1 MTMTTKTFAFT
12 MAATGLGATVS
23 DGSIPSLDGTQAG
36 TKRSPRMRSPKARS
50 PMTRSPKDGSP
61 TMALQF
67 SASKLP
73 GLALEATDE
82 KATQDADDME
92 SASDGSVEMIDEDS
106 VATGSFAES
115 GDEVDVVSVLS
126 SSESD
131 IQSSAS
137 SFDTKDAFQVKPDP
151 NDLPA
156 MIKAVA
162 SLYKGLT
169 VARAARA
176 QAKASLEE
184 RVDRN
189 AILFKQM
196 RACKCVSDQTR
207 DEHNV
212 SAMLKESAGPA
223 LPAAPSNDDPE
234 LCKLYGELVLSGALW
249 DGTNTDTNLTDSN
262 GKLLSMLETLK
273 ARCKQE
279 RRAQQEW
286 RN

>member
-1 MTMTTKTFAFT
+1 
-12 MAATGLGATVS
+12 
-23 DGSIPSLDGTQAG
+23 
-36 TKRSPRMRSPKARS
+36 MRSPKARS
-50 PMTRSPKDGSP
+50 PRTRS
-61 TMALQF
+61 LQRWIAVHGAPI

-162 SLYKGLT
+162 SLYK
-169 VARAARA
+169 
-176 QAKASLEE
+176 
-184 RVDRN
+184 D
-189 AILFKQM
+189 
-196 RACKCVSDQTR
+196 
-207 DEHNV
+207 
-212 SAMLKESAGPA
+212 
-223 LPAAPSNDDPE
+223 
-234 LCKLYGELVLSGALW
+234 
-249 DGTNTDTNLTDSN
+249 
-262 GKLLSMLETLK
+262 
-273 ARCKQE
+273 
-279 RRAQQEW
+279 
-286 RN
+286 